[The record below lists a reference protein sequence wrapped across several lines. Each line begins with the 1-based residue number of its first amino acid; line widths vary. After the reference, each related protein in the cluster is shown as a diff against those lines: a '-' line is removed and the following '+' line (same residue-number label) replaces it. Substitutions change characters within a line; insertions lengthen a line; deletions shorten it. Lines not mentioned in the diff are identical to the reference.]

1 MTTPAPRPP
10 AVKLAWRIGLP
21 KFETDREFE
30 RLLRFLR
37 QHRGAVDELA
47 LFETVTH
54 HLYLPLDEVLVPRAA
69 LMGRRLDALRAAGFA
84 SVGINVLCSIGHAN
98 EAWDYVAPL
107 PFQAMIG
114 HTGAVSRGCGC
125 PNAPALRAYIRAKY
139 ALFAQANPDFIWVD
153 DDIRMHHHGVSH
165 GCFCP
170 VCLDRFERS
179 TGVAYSREA
188 LARAL
193 NEPAEAPLRQAW
205 VEQNIRTLEELL
217 AEIAG
222 SIAAV
227 NPRIALGLMTAGPA
241 WTTYSGQA
249 FERWFPALQAV
260 KARPG
265 GGFYS
270 DAARLGLPL
279 KAVEVGRQRAQL
291 PTSVT
296 DIQYELENFPY
307 QALQKS
313 TGSALHECTL
323 ALAMG
328 HNGIAFNALGGE
340 GSDDEF
346 HGIPAG
352 AERLRPFWNRLL
364 RQVADLPTVGFWV
377 AWSPELTARRQLRP
391 GEDWF
396 GGDGRYDINK
406 PQPLAEIGLPLGV
419 DRAAA
424 SGVVLNGRVAEAFST
439 HELEQMLAGAV
450 FMDSAALE
458 VLSERGLGALTGVRV
473 KRHLDNGLRERFSSD
488 PLNGRFADDVRDARI
503 EFWGDARGLAD
514 ELEPLAPT
522 VRVLASLETYFGQPR
537 LGPCMTVY
545 ENDRGGRVAVAGYAP
560 WMFVHS
566 LPKRTQLQ
574 NVLDWLTR
582 DTLPVRIEETVPLI
596 PIVRLNATRERG
608 AVVLL
613 NAGLDPIP
621 QATLQVRA
629 PDAAVRLLLPNGSTR
644 RLQPRPVPGGWTVT
658 LGPLPAW
665 STAVLL
671 IG

>member
-1 MTTPAPRPP
+1 MATPAPRSP

-30 RLLRFLR
+30 RLLRFLGE
-37 QHRGAVDELA
+37 HRGAVDEIA

-54 HLYLPLDEVLVPRAA
+54 HLYLPLDEVLAPRAA
-69 LMGRRLDALRAAGFA
+69 MMGRRLAALRAAGFA
-84 SVGINVLCSIGHAN
+84 SVGINVLTTIGHTN
-98 EAWDYVAPL
+98 EAWDYVEPL
-107 PFQAMIG
+107 PFQAMVG
-114 HTGAVSRGCGC
+114 HHGAVSRGCAC
-125 PNAPALRAYIRAKY
+125 PNTPAFRAYVRAKY
-139 ALFAQANPDFIWVD
+139 ALFAKAEPDFIWVD
-153 DDIRMHHHGVSH
+153 DDIRMHHHGISH

-170 VCLDRFERS
+170 TCLVLFQRR

-193 NEPAEAPLRQAW
+193 NEPAEAALRQAW
-205 VEQNIRTLEELL
+205 VEQNISVIAELL
-217 AEIAG
+217 AEVAR

-227 NPRIALGLMTAGPA
+227 DPRIVTGLMTAGPA

-249 FERWFPALQAV
+249 FERWFPALQAT

-279 KAVEVGRQRAQL
+279 KAVDVGRQRAQL
-291 PTSVT
+291 PATVT
-296 DIQYELENFPY
+296 DVQYELENFPY
-307 QALQKS
+307 QTLQKS
-313 TGSALHECTL
+313 TGSAMHECTL

-340 GSDDEF
+340 GTDDEF

-364 RQVADLPTVGFWV
+364 RQVDGLPTTGFWA
-377 AWSPELTARRQLRP
+377 AWSPQLTARRQVRA

-406 PQPLAEIGLPLGV
+406 PQPLAEIGLPLSV

-424 SGVVLNGRVAEAFST
+424 SGVVLAGRVAEAFST
-439 HELEQMLAGAV
+439 PELKEMLAGAL
-450 FMDSAALE
+450 FMDTAALE
-458 VLSERGLGALTGVRV
+458 VLNERGLGALTGVRLA
-473 KRHLDNGLRERFSSD
+473 RRLDNGLRERFTND
-488 PLNGRFADDVRDARI
+488 ALNGRFADDVRDARI

-514 ELEPLAPT
+514 ELEPLAPA
-522 VRVLASLETYFGQPR
+522 VRVLATLETYFGEPR
-537 LGPCMTVY
+537 LGPCMTIY
-545 ENDRGGRVAVAGYAP
+545 ENELGGRVAVAGYAP
-560 WMFVHS
+560 WLFVHS
-566 LPKRTQLQ
+566 LPKRSQLQ

-582 DTLPVRIEETVPLI
+582 DRLPLRIDEAVPLI
-596 PIVRLNATRERG
+596 PVVRLAADRKRG

-621 QATLQVRA
+621 RATVHVRA
-629 PDAAVRLLLPNGSTR
+629 PAAAVRLLTPSSSR
-644 RLQPRPVPGGWTVT
+644 RLQPQPESGGWVVT